1 MKISIVTVAFNA
13 EATIAEAVA
22 SVVGQRQAGFELEY
36 IIVDGASSDGTLAA
50 LEPYRNGITHII
62 SEPDRG
68 LYDAMNK
75 GIATAT
81 GDFIGILNAD
91 DAYTIGVLA
100 AVAARLKPARKP
112 CTATSITWL
121 GRVGSVVRRWPVANG
136 AALCGVDAAA
146 SDVLPSPVHVH
157 QSGVYSLELSSA
169 ADYECAVCCT
179 STESAPPIYPTY

>member
-91 DAYTIGVLA
+91 DA
-100 AVAARLKPARKP
+100 
-112 CTATSITWL
+112 
-121 GRVGSVVRRWPVANG
+121 
-136 AALCGVDAAA
+136 
-146 SDVLPSPVHVH
+146 
-157 QSGVYSLELSSA
+157 
-169 ADYECAVCCT
+169 
-179 STESAPPIYPTY
+179 

>member
-13 EATIAEAVA
+13 EATIAKAVA
-22 SVVGQRQAGFELEY
+22 SVVSQRQDGFELEY

-75 GIATAT
+75 GIAVAT

-91 DAYTIGVLA
+91 DAFAHPSVLA
-100 AVAARLKPARKP
+100 AVAARLEE
-112 CTATSITWL
+112 TSAKAL
-121 GRVGSVVRRWPVANG
+121 YGDLDYVAADGSGRVVRRWR
-136 AALCGVDAAA
+136 
-146 SDVLPSPVHVH
+146 
-157 QSGVYSLELSSA
+157 SGE
-169 ADYECAVCCT
+169 
-179 STESAPPIYPTY
+179 